1 MNEYIFTTSV
11 SRNPTTFFTENN
23 ENLLDSQFPY
33 DSIESIKE
41 DEEENNSNDSILS
54 LLVQI
59 NRVPTENTKNN
70 SIDESRTPD
79 IYFNVSNDKKTKRG
93 RAAKNKNGK
102 KEVHD
107 NTKFDNLIRKIK
119 VHFSKFIID
128 FSNSALK
135 EEYKCC
141 KVEFKYINNE
151 NKINVKSSYLSDLK
165 KSTIKD
171 LLKMDISTKC
181 KAHKKSHNR
190 DLLEK
195 IESSSPFLSEL
206 FEMNYLEL
214 FRYYYNDKKPL
225 KGIAYKNIDI
235 NLSGN
240 EKCESFSYLLDKY
253 KNLRKYL
260 IDTAESEF
268 LKRKEE
274 NKSNF

>member
-1 MNEYIFTTSV
+1 MNKYIFTTSV

-59 NRVPTENTKNN
+59 NRVSTENSKNN
-70 SIDESRTPD
+70 SIDEPRTPD

-93 RAAKNKNGK
+93 RSAKNKNGK

-141 KVEFKYINNE
+141 KAEFKYINNE

-195 IESSSPFLSEL
+195 IEGSSPFLSEL

-225 KGIAYKNIDI
+225 KEIVYKNIDI

-240 EKCESFSYLLDKY
+240 EKCKSFSYLLDK
-253 KNLRKYL
+253 
-260 IDTAESEF
+260 
-268 LKRKEE
+268 
-274 NKSNF
+274 